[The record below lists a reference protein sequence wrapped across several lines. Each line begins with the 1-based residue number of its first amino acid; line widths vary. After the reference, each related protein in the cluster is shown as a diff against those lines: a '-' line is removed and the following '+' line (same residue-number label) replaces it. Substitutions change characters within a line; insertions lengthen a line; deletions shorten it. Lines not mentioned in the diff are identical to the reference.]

1 MILRST
7 ALALV
12 WLAAAPQVEAQ
23 DLGRARPESVGLSSS
38 GLAKATDALRAHVE
52 SGDIAGVVAAV
63 ARRGKVVY
71 FESLGQRDL
80 ASRDEMPAD
89 GIFRLYSM
97 TRPITSTAVMLL
109 WEEGKFKLN
118 VSSTV
123 PGPAC
128 VRRRRRAR
136 SIADPRSRGRDHSA
150 APPDS
155 HVRDRQPQLPNLPS
169 GAGPPPINYVA
180 ADGRQRRAG
189 SAVREPWHPLS
200 IRDLHYDARAPSR
213 GVVRSTV

>member
-71 FESLGQRDL
+71 FECG
-80 ASRDEMPAD
+80 
-89 GIFRLYSM
+89 Y
-97 TRPITSTAVMLL
+97 ITSHFYLFR
-109 WEEGKFKLN
+109 EGGNKGSL
-118 VSSTV
+118 
-123 PGPAC
+123 
-128 VRRRRRAR
+128 R
-136 SIADPRSRGRDHSA
+136 S
-150 APPDS
+150 
-155 HVRDRQPQLPNLPS
+155 
-169 GAGPPPINYVA
+169 
-180 ADGRQRRAG
+180 
-189 SAVREPWHPLS
+189 
-200 IRDLHYDARAPSR
+200 
-213 GVVRSTV
+213 